1 MDANNS
7 MVNKQ
12 NSSINDSAS
21 NSQTFSKKENSMLN
35 SHQKTKTKTKHLQF
49 ALLCKNN
56 PNIKYELNTEEL
68 SMHII
73 SCDDCL
79 KELLLYQARQ
89 KKLEKEILNNQKSEN
104 NHNKKNKKNKK
115 YDINNSMSIKP
126 EDLNNISDDED
137 GSQSD
142 SENDDE
148 DNILG
153 NTMFNVDKMKQYG
166 RKKEKRNNKR
176 NNSMEKDNESW
187 GGEENEGKDENDND
201 LLAQT
206 MLNVNDV
213 EKKVKKKSNKNK
225 KNKDKDKEKIS
236 ESEGEENSN
245 DENDFEDL
253 FINGKKKKKIEDDK
267 NGKTKKKD
275 EDDDDDDE
283 ELNV

>member
-49 ALLCKNN
+49 ALSCKNN

-104 NHNKKNKKNKK
+104 NHNKKNKK
-115 YDINNSMSIKP
+115 IK
-126 EDLNNISDDED
+126 NMI
-137 GSQSD
+137 
-142 SENDDE
+142 
-148 DNILG
+148 
-153 NTMFNVDKMKQYG
+153 
-166 RKKEKRNNKR
+166 
-176 NNSMEKDNESW
+176 
-187 GGEENEGKDENDND
+187 
-201 LLAQT
+201 
-206 MLNVNDV
+206 
-213 EKKVKKKSNKNK
+213 
-225 KNKDKDKEKIS
+225 
-236 ESEGEENSN
+236 
-245 DENDFEDL
+245 
-253 FINGKKKKKIEDDK
+253 
-267 NGKTKKKD
+267 
-275 EDDDDDDE
+275 
-283 ELNV
+283 